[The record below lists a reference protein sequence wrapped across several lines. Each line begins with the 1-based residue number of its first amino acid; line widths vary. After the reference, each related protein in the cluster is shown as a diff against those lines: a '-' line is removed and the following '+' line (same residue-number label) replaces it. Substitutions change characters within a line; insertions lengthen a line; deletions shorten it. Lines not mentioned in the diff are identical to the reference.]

1 MIQRFG
7 DLLFD
12 PENILCGHLGAD
24 AWVELVKDGV
34 IRREAL
40 DSEAQGA
47 LKMWIAAQDG
57 ERQYDELME
66 RTAAERAEQQHRTD
80 RWYSTTTWPP
90 AGGTP

>member
-24 AWVELVKDGV
+24 AWVELVKDGA

-47 LKMWIAAQDG
+47 LKMWLAAQDG
-57 ERQYDELME
+57 V
-66 RTAAERAEQQHRTD
+66 
-80 RWYSTTTWPP
+80 
-90 AGGTP
+90 